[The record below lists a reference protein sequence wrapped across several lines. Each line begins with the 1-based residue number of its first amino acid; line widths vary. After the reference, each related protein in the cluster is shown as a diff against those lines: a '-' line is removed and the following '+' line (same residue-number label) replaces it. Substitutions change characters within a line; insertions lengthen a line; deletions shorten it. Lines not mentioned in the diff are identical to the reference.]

1 MTRRTTDIAKLL
13 TDHLDTMFGYAL
25 FITGDRERALEL
37 LQDTAVGLI
46 AKKDLPYEER
56 DAFRSWVFRVL
67 RNNWI
72 NRVSRD
78 TARREI
84 PDSDLRRAEDDEGVI
99 PAAVGEDGIAGDP
112 LLRDRV
118 AAAFAQLPEDFQDV
132 CYLVDVEGHAY
143 DEAARLLNI
152 PIGTVMSRLH
162 RGREALRS
170 KLLREAGELRI
181 IPFRKEEKDGR
192 IATL

>member
-1 MTRRTTDIAKLL
+1 MARRTTDIAKLL

-25 FITGDRERALEL
+25 FITGDRERAMDL

-56 DAFRSWVFRVL
+56 DAFRAWLFRVL
-67 RNNWI
+67 KNNWL

-78 TARREI
+78 SARREI
-84 PDSDLRRAEDDEGVI
+84 PDSDLRRTDEDEGFI
-99 PAAVGEDGIAGDP
+99 PSAVGEEGIAGDP
-112 LLRDRV
+112 ILRDRV
-118 AAAFAQLPEDFQDV
+118 TAAFSQLPEEFREV
-132 CYLVDVEGHAY
+132 CYLVDVEGYAY
-143 DEAARLLNI
+143 DETARLLNI

-162 RGREALRS
+162 RSREALKA

-181 IPFRKEEKDGR
+181 VPFRKEEKDGR
-192 IATL
+192 IAAL